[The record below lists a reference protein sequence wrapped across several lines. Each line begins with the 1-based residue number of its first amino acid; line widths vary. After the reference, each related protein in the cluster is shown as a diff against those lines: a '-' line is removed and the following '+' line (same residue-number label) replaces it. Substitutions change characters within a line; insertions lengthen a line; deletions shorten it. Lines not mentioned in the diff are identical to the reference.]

1 MRSPKRVTRLFG
13 DLKVRLKLMVLH
25 NVFFL
30 ILAFGVY
37 FALYPYL
44 PDHAKTNLFIVLG
57 AIYILAV
64 LVLETT
70 IMPLYVYRP
79 LQLMLEAD
87 QATQHGDRDRELINE
102 AFIPGDE
109 IGHIMRS
116 RNATVMELRKR
127 EEDLEE
133 ALRKLEAQDRLVS
146 LGLLSASVAHELNT
160 PLTVLQGSIE
170 KLTETTD
177 DAATLE
183 RLARMLRVTQRIR
196 RISESLV
203 DFSRVR
209 KQHMEPVPLRHL
221 IDEAWALVAIDKKA
235 AASRFANQVDAGEVV
250 TGNSDRLVQ
259 VFVNLLRNALY
270 AIPASGEI
278 AVHSKRL
285 NRNAQPW
292 ISVTV
297 EDNGPGIAADVLPDI
312 FEAFVST
319 RLDAKG
325 TGLGLTVAEGI
336 IHQHGGTIAAS
347 NRPEGG
353 ACLEVTLPASGAR
366 RAVGANKLAIKPVS
380 ERSRPILRP
389 VNGLVDLAILDDD
402 PDFCNYLE
410 DALKDDG
417 LYSIRAFGHP
427 DELFAACEQRLPDI
441 VLLDMKMGEFKG
453 DKVLEQLLAAYPG
466 PVRHHRHRLSLARRY
481 ARHFQDEGVRLYLEA
496 FFAGATSANTAQRD
510 RQIWIRPHR
519 AGSPA
524 RTPGPSDQDAARGA
538 RLVAQGSG
546 RRHQAQHFADQLH
559 RARRQSA
566 QHRKF
571 ARHLPRV
578 RQAAVGSSRRPSN
591 FDASCMRAPL
601 KPLALVRAFHHR
613 PKKKRAAS

>member
-1 MRSPKRVTRLFG
+1 MTRSPSLSAPAAIRARSPKRVSRLFG

-25 NVFFL
+25 NLFFL
-30 ILAFGVY
+30 ILALGVY
-37 FALYPYL
+37 FALYSYL

-79 LQLMLEAD
+79 LQLMLDAD
-87 QATQHGDRDRELINE
+87 QATQHGERDRELIDE

-116 RNATVMELRKR
+116 RNATVLELRKR

-170 KLTETTD
+170 KLTETTR

-235 AASRFANQVDAGEVV
+235 AASRFANQVDPGDVV
-250 TGNSDRLVQ
+250 NGNSDRLVQ

-278 AVHSKRL
+278 AVLSRRL
-285 NRNAQPW
+285 HRNAQPW
-292 ISVTV
+292 ILVAV
-297 EDNGPGIAADVLPDI
+297 EDNGPGIAPGVLPDI

-347 NRPEGG
+347 NRAQGG
-353 ACLEVTLPASGAR
+353 ACLEVTLPAPCAK
-366 RAVGANKLAIKPVS
+366 RAS
-380 ERSRPILRP
+380 
-389 VNGLVDLAILDDD
+389 
-402 PDFCNYLE
+402 
-410 DALKDDG
+410 
-417 LYSIRAFGHP
+417 
-427 DELFAACEQRLPDI
+427 
-441 VLLDMKMGEFKG
+441 
-453 DKVLEQLLAAYPG
+453 
-466 PVRHHRHRLSLARRY
+466 
-481 ARHFQDEGVRLYLEA
+481 
-496 FFAGATSANTAQRD
+496 
-510 RQIWIRPHR
+510 
-519 AGSPA
+519 
-524 RTPGPSDQDAARGA
+524 TPG
-538 RLVAQGSG
+538 
-546 RRHQAQHFADQLH
+546 
-559 RARRQSA
+559 
-566 QHRKF
+566 
-571 ARHLPRV
+571 
-578 RQAAVGSSRRPSN
+578 
-591 FDASCMRAPL
+591 
-601 KPLALVRAFHHR
+601 
-613 PKKKRAAS
+613 